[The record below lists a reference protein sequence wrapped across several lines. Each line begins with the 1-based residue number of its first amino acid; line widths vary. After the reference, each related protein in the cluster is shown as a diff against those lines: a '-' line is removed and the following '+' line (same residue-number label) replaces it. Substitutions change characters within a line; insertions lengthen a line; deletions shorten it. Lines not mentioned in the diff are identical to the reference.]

1 MWRRRTRLKEFFMPI
16 TIGAKPAGDFS
27 NPMELLSDC
36 HRRIERFL
44 GVLVTITRQAQDGL
58 MTGQQKEEWLR
69 ALEYF
74 RNAAPRHTADEEESL
89 FPRLRQIEQPQ
100 IKDALV
106 KMQEL
111 EEDHEQANEWHAEVD
126 HLGRRW
132 LADTTLTRQEA
143 EHLAEVLAWL
153 TELYGR
159 HLALEDE
166 SVFPLAAAVLPQNEK
181 ARIGVEMAQ
190 RRGLDPKRTL
200 ERASELSGF
209 PK

>member
-1 MWRRRTRLKEFFMPI
+1 
-16 TIGAKPAGDFS
+16 
-27 NPMELLSDC
+27 
-36 HRRIERFL
+36 
-44 GVLVTITRQAQDGL
+44 
-58 MTGQQKEEWLR
+58 
-69 ALEYF
+69 
-74 RNAAPRHTADEEESL
+74 
-89 FPRLRQIEQPQ
+89 
-100 IKDALV
+100 
-106 KMQEL
+106 
-111 EEDHEQANEWHAEVD
+111 
-126 HLGRRW
+126 
-132 LADTTLTRQEA
+132 
-143 EHLAEVLAWL
+143 VLAWL